1 METIGNHSKL
11 LVTKKITRLP
21 VQHPL
26 CSQFQPLANQLG
38 VLSMFSRGVTNQS
51 LDPCD

>member
-1 METIGNHSKL
+1 METMGNHSKL
-11 LVTKKITRLP
+11 LLTKEITRLL

-26 CSQFQPLANQLG
+26 CSQFQLLANQLG
-38 VLSMFSRGVTNQS
+38 VLSMFPRGVTNQS